1 MTDDRADAERI
12 GAARD
17 RQRELYGAPVGE
29 RVRRITAGLDI
40 TQGRL
45 ARTLGLSP
53 AMLSQLV
60 SGRRVKIGDPA
71 VLARL
76 MALDAAVPAGPGTPP
91 PAEEVEALLGRVRA
105 ARPGWTPGPDLLSV
119 RSPDD
124 AAAAVPQ
131 QVPASAGRDATVHRL
146 RPARGPVAAFDPRPG
161 AAGPADVSGAAAP
174 AAPVAPVPG
183 AAAAE
188 PAGARHAAAA
198 ALRAVSGPARLV
210 AAAAVLDGAFPEV
223 ADVLR
228 CAAVHGR

>member
-105 ARPGWTPGPDLLSV
+105 ARPGWTPGPDLLPV
-119 RSPDD
+119 RSPDG
-124 AAAAVPQ
+124 AAAAVPH
-131 QVPASAGRDATVHRL
+131 QVPASAGRGATVHRL
-146 RPARGPVAAFDPRPG
+146 RPGRRPVAAFDPRPG
-161 AAGPADVSGAAAP
+161 PAGPADVSGATAP
-174 AAPVAPVPG
+174 GAPVAPVP
-183 AAAAE
+183 
-188 PAGARHAAAA
+188 
-198 ALRAVSGPARLV
+198 
-210 AAAAVLDGAFPEV
+210 
-223 ADVLR
+223 
-228 CAAVHGR
+228 

>member
-105 ARPGWTPGPDLLSV
+105 ARPGWTPGPDLLPV
-119 RSPDD
+119 RSPDG
-124 AAAAVPQ
+124 AAAAVPH
-131 QVPASAGRDATVHRL
+131 QVPASAGRGATVHRL
-146 RPARGPVAAFDPRPG
+146 HPGRRPVAAFDPRPG
-161 AAGPADVSGAAAP
+161 PAGPADVSGATAP
-174 AAPVAPVPG
+174 GAPVAPVPG
-183 AAAAE
+183 AAAE